1 MQKKKFCGSDDDERR
16 FQNALFSWHCVRRQ
30 QRWFRCLER
39 EYLVLKCFLLER
51 FLHDVV
57 FESASPHIIAEFLGV
72 QL

>member
-1 MQKKKFCGSDDDERR
+1 MPPADP
-16 FQNALFSWHCVRRQ
+16 
-30 QRWFRCLER
+30 ER